1 MYVAVGGGSSHL
13 LPVLGRRLS
22 LRSDRIDGTSIV
34 AKKESKP
41 RPTEVVNRLRVQGAC
56 HRGH

>member
-1 MYVAVGGGSSHL
+1 L